1 MDTAVISAGIRTP
14 CRSPSLESSIQLQ
27 GSRTSPSLSSDE
39 DDVLLQGADDL
50 VDHDLAVAGF
60 TGDCTGTAE

>member
-1 MDTAVISAGIRTP
+1 MDTAVISAGTRTP
-14 CRSPSLESSIQLQ
+14 CRSP
-27 GSRTSPSLSSDE
+27 RTSPSLSSDE